1 MSVICYA
8 SRKNH
13 RDLAGGP
20 LYVYYTFY
28 LSELL
33 HENLYLVP
41 ASDIEK
47 YLDCSDALLTG
58 LGLDTTDIDF
68 LLGKYLCDIYEQSR
82 PVMTE
87 YLLVCLIL
95 GTIVHEGCI
104 LPLCFYEP
112 VLFYLGQTV

>member
-1 MSVICYA
+1 MSLCRDSNLDFLSILFYAECNVCLLYTSVICYA

-47 YLDCSDALLTG
+47 YLDCSDALLAG
-58 LGLDTTDIDF
+58 LGLDTTC
-68 LLGKYLCDIYEQSR
+68 LLYTSR
-82 PVMTE
+82 CV
-87 YLLVCLIL
+87 
-95 GTIVHEGCI
+95 
-104 LPLCFYEP
+104 
-112 VLFYLGQTV
+112 

>member
-1 MSVICYA
+1 MYSLSVICYA

-41 ASDIEK
+41 AFDIKK
-47 YLDCSDALLTG
+47 YLDCSDTLLAG
-58 LGLDTTDIDF
+58 LGLYTTDIDF

-87 YLLVCLIL
+87 YL
-95 GTIVHEGCI
+95 
-104 LPLCFYEP
+104 
-112 VLFYLGQTV
+112 